1 MPLFTHTHT
10 QKNSI
15 ECGSKPPTE
24 SFPAGRDTDQMN
36 IKKPTKYSRVLANLA
51 AFQAYW
57 TYKHTNI
64 SMPMSFLGNRRV
76 RQEWRVKP
84 IIQKS
89 TLCVLVKIFKT
100 KRTKKKTRTH
110 TKRRDLNIV
119 FHLQSHEAVKR
130 RRNKPNIWQSSC
142 FCTFFF
148 SKYTLPFTPDH
159 WRPKTSRQV
168 SVENRSQATLMKRQ
182 PPFQQA
188 ISNDTR
194 FK

>member
-10 QKNSI
+10 HTKEFNRMWVKTPNGVIS
-15 ECGSKPPTE
+15 CGSGHGSDEHKET
-24 SFPAGRDTDQMN
+24 N
-36 IKKPTKYSRVLANLA
+36 KVLANLA

-100 KRTKKKTRTH
+100 KRTKKNTRTH

-159 WRPKTSRQV
+159 WRPKTSRRV